1 MSIEKA
7 RFSASDFLS
16 FDGLSTLY
24 EIARVLPSSDSLEF
38 ILSETLEILN
48 RRTGMN
54 RSTISIKDLNT
65 GEITVE
71 AAHGIDR
78 LQMKKGRYQSGEG
91 ITGRVFESGR
101 PIAIPRLS
109 DEPLFLDRM
118 GARKNTNLSD
128 ISFLCVPIKTVTTI
142 VGTLSADRTEVKKE
156 NQILEGE
163 LRFLEAVADMI
174 AQTVLSRQ
182 RELQSITTLEQE
194 NLRLKLALEEKGRP
208 KDMLGNSRPMREVYR
223 LIAQVADSNTTVLI
237 RGDTGTGKE
246 LVARAIHQR
255 SPRKGEPFIAL
266 NCGALP
272 EPLLESELFGHE
284 KGAFTGA
291 IQQRIGH
298 FEAAGEGTVFLDEVG
313 ELSPTAQN
321 RLLRVI
327 QEREFNRV
335 GGNKVIKTSIRLIT
349 ATNRDLESDV
359 QTGNFRED
367 LYYRVNVFPIHLPR
381 LRERG
386 ADILLLADHFV
397 NKYAQAAGKN
407 ISRISTPAID
417 MLSAYHWPGNVR
429 ELENVIERAVLLSTD
444 GVLHGNHLPPTLAL
458 NRKNNSTI
466 QKNFTESVEAY
477 EKELI
482 VEVLK
487 QTMGNQNRASEVLG
501 ITNRILRYK
510 VNKYNI
516 HYKWFRKKIDR
527 NIYDREADYS
537 ST

>member
-7 RFSASDFLS
+7 RFLASDFLS
-16 FDGLSTLY
+16 FDGLSALY
-24 EIARVLPSSDSLEF
+24 EIARVLPSSESLEY
-38 ILSETLEILN
+38 ILSETLEILS
-48 RRTGMN
+48 RRTGMS

-65 GEITVE
+65 GEISVE
-71 AAHGIDR
+71 AAYGIDKEKQR
-78 LQMKKGRYQSGEG
+78 KGKYQSGEG
-91 ITGRVFESGR
+91 VTGRVFKSGC

-118 GARKNTNLSD
+118 GARKNINLND
-128 ISFLCVPIKTVTTI
+128 ISFLCVPIKAVNSI
-142 VGTLSADRTEVKKE
+142 IGTLSADRTEVEKK
-156 NQILEGE
+156 NQVLEGE

-182 RELQSITTLEQE
+182 RELQSITALEEE
-194 NLRLKLALEEKGRP
+194 NLRLKLALEEKGKP

-223 LIAQVADSNTTVLI
+223 LIAQVADSKTTVLI
-237 RGDTGTGKE
+237 RGETGTGKE

-255 SPRKGEPFIAL
+255 SPRKNEPFIAL

-284 KGAFTGA
+284 KGSFTGA
-291 IQQRIGH
+291 VNQRIGH

-313 ELSPTAQN
+313 ELSTTAQN

-335 GGNKVIKTSIRLIT
+335 GGNRVIKTSIRLIT
-349 ATNRDLESDV
+349 ATNRDLEGEV
-359 QTGNFRED
+359 RTGHFRED
-367 LYYRVNVFPIHLPR
+367 LYYRINVFPIHLPR

-397 NKYAQAAGKN
+397 NKYAMSAGKT

-458 NRKNNSTI
+458 NEKNNLTV
-466 QKNFTESVEAY
+466 QKNFTQSVEAY

-487 QTMGNQNRASEVLG
+487 QTMGNQNRASELLG

-510 VNKYNI
+510 VKKYNI
-516 HYKWFRKKIDR
+516 HYKWFRKKINR
-527 NIYDREADYS
+527 NIYDREADNS
-537 ST
+537 SS